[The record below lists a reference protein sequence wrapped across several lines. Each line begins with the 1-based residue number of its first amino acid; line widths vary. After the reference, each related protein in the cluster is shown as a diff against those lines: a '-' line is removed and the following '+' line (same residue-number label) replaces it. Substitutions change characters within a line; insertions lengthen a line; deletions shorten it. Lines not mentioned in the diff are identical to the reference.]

1 VVAVEDIVAVDTV
14 DGVVEVTV
22 VILVEDMAVILV
34 VDMEDI
40 VVEDTVVILVVIP
53 VVEVDEDIVLTQ
65 QDLTVT
71 AMTMVNGI
79 RIGIIN
85 GANHWNQS
93 GITRSQKR
101 SQNGKTSVMVIGI
114 VHQNGISH
122 QLGIDGQSGMMLLQ
136 TGTLILMAQMM
147 AIGTMLH
154 TMDQVLMIMTV
165 QVDGD
170 QNLKI

>member
-1 VVAVEDIVAVDTV
+1 
-14 DGVVEVTV
+14 
-22 VILVEDMAVILV
+22 MAVIPV
-34 VDMEDI
+34 VDMVDT
-40 VVEDTVVILVVIP
+40 VVEDTVVIPV

-71 AMTMVNGI
+71 AMTIVNGI

-101 SQNGKTSVMVIGI
+101 IQKIQRSQNGKTSVMVIGS

-136 TGTLILMAQMM
+136 TGTLIPMVQMM

-165 QVDGD
+165 QVDGTMH
-170 QNLKI
+170 LKI

>member
-1 VVAVEDIVAVDTV
+1 
-14 DGVVEVTV
+14 
-22 VILVEDMAVILV
+22 MAVIPV
-34 VDMEDI
+34 VDMVDT
-40 VVEDTVVILVVIP
+40 VVEDTVVIPV

-71 AMTMVNGI
+71 AMTIVNGI

-101 SQNGKTSVMVIGI
+101 IQKIQRSQNGKTSVMVIGS

-136 TGTLILMAQMM
+136 SQDGIIATGTMTLMVQMM

-165 QVDGD
+165 QVEGD
-170 QNLKI
+170 QSLKI

>member
-1 VVAVEDIVAVDTV
+1 
-14 DGVVEVTV
+14 
-22 VILVEDMAVILV
+22 MAVIPV
-34 VDMEDI
+34 VDMVDT
-40 VVEDTVVILVVIP
+40 VVEDTVVIPV

-101 SQNGKTSVMVIGI
+101 IQKIQRSQNGKTSVMVIGS

-136 TGTLILMAQMM
+136 TGTMIPMVQMM

-154 TMDQVLMIMTV
+154 TMDQDLMIMTV
-165 QVDGD
+165 QVDGTMP
-170 QNLKI
+170 LKI